1 MYPLELLAVQ
11 NEMIQFYI
19 EDDPSKRTFP
29 SLQGFN
35 KPQNIDEYLKM
46 KAKQAELISKAVCKG
61 KSDIDY
67 QGTYQ
72 RELSKVR
79 KLEDFARDLS
89 KSMSELPPNVVLQ
102 KELRIDYLDIIMRD
116 KPYKAYRSHL
126 KDLSPEDLKEERS
139 ELVAA
144 GCGAARSI
152 GRWSKQNVDLTYK
165 KLEELRKTD
174 PTLPKKPVY
183 DDETT
188 DRPQQ
193 TLPSK
198 KLFSS
203 SDVSIS
209 VLNQRKIQQLI
220 DEEDEKRD
228 AEFRKEAIKNQLQ
241 YGLNEASLQ
250 LQAQFAETIQRLAS
264 IPLSPNSSQIK
275 LPPGNPSD
283 PKILKWKSDKDT
295 HVLTLLRSNGSVEK
309 LTKDDAL
316 GLNAS
321 DL

>member
-46 KAKQAELISKAVCKG
+46 KAKQAELIAKAVCKG

-79 KLEDFARDLS
+79 KLEDFARDLT
-89 KSMSELPPNVVLQ
+89 
-102 KELRIDYLDIIMRD
+102 
-116 KPYKAYRSHL
+116 
-126 KDLSPEDLKEERS
+126 
-139 ELVAA
+139 A

-152 GRWSKQNVDLTYK
+152 GRWSKQDVDLTYK

-209 VLNQRKIQQLI
+209 VLNQRKIQQVI

-241 YGLNEASLQ
+241 HGLNEASLQ
-250 LQAQFAETIQRLAS
+250 LQAQFAKTIQRLAS

-275 LPPGNPSD
+275 LLPGNPSD
-283 PKILKWKSDKDT
+283 PKILMWKSDKDT

-309 LTKDDAL
+309 LTRDDAL

-321 DL
+321 DLQDLMKLQLQRDEDDTDSMDVELQFKGKI